1 MRLFPKRPQ
10 VGLRWRI
17 SIAFIAGALALSALV
32 AGTTYLLAYRYLVNQ
47 RIDDSTRQS
56 ISNVRFAVSY
66 LSRAEGEVSLA
77 ELGRFLE
84 TRGAFETLVTADERP
99 DRTGGRGEPPFFS
112 SSVSISDRSVPRE
125 LQAAVGGGR
134 VAYAFRPGEPRQ
146 LVFGSPV
153 PGHGVQAFFFYPLGD
168 LDQTLAVL
176 RQVLIGVALGA
187 VALAAAVGAR
197 ASRRLVGPVRRA
209 SEAARR
215 VADGLLETRLTVE
228 GRDEL
233 AALARSFNE
242 MAAALEERIARERR
256 FVGDVSHELRTPLTT
271 LRASTDYL
279 LRGERDLPPSLRR
292 ALELLSADVEYL
304 RHLVDDL
311 LEISRVE
318 AGRVQM
324 SWERLNLADLAREVA
339 TRRRRASGDDIA
351 VVVEADP
358 GSLSTVADKQRLE
371 RVVSN
376 LVDNAVLHGE
386 GRDVTVR
393 VGADDGHLLLS
404 VEDQGPGIPAGAVPR
419 LFERFFKADPAR
431 HRGDG
436 RGSGLGLA
444 IARENAHLHGGEIA
458 VQSAP
463 GRGARF
469 TLRLPRRDEDSP
481 AEQPAEGVA
490 S

>member
-1 MRLFPKRPQ
+1 MRLFHRRPQ

-32 AGTTYLLAYRYLVNQ
+32 AGTTYLLAYRYLLNQ
-47 RIDDSTRQS
+47 RIDDSTRQA
-56 ISNVRFAVSY
+56 ISNVRFAVLV
-66 LSRAEGEVSLA
+66 LSQQDPEVSLA
-77 ELGRFLE
+77 ELGRLLE
-84 TRGAFETLVTADERP
+84 PRGAFESLVIED
-99 DRTGGRGEPPFFS
+99 GRFFS
-112 SSVSISDRSVPRE
+112 SSFSLPPSSVPRG
-125 LQAAVGGGR
+125 LAAAVRRGEVG
-134 VAYAFRPGEPRQ
+134 YAFRPGEPRQ

-153 PGHGVQAFFFYPLGD
+153 PGHGLQAFFFYPLGE
-168 LDQTLAVL
+168 LDQTLEVL
-176 RQVLIGVALGA
+176 RRVLIGVALGA

-242 MAAALEERIARERR
+242 MAAALEERIARDRR

-358 GSLSTVADKQRLE
+358 GSLSMVADKQRLE

-393 VGADDGHLLLS
+393 VRADDGHLLLS

-419 LFERFFKADPAR
+419 IFERFFKADPAR

-469 TLRLPRRDEDSP
+469 TLRLPRRDEEPP
-481 AEQPAEGVA
+481 AEQPAEGVG

>member
-1 MRLFPKRPQ
+1 MKLLRRRRQ

-17 SIAFIAGALALSALV
+17 TMAFIAGALALSALV
-32 AGTTYLLAYRYLVNQ
+32 GGTTYLLADRYLLGR
-47 RIDDSTRQS
+47 RIEDSTRQT
-56 ISNVRFAVSY
+56 ISNVRFAVSQ
-66 LSRAEGEVSLA
+66 LSQSGQDVSLFD
-77 ELGRFLE
+77 LGRMLE
-84 TRGAFETLVTADERP
+84 IRGTFESVVIEESLATEERP
-99 DRTGGRGEPPFFS
+99 RFFS
-112 SSVSISDRSVPRE
+112 SSVSLSDSSIPGE
-125 LQAAVGGGR
+125 LEAAVSRGR
-134 VAYAFRPGEPRQ
+134 VGYAFRAVEPRQ

-153 PGHGVQAFFFYPLGD
+153 PGHRLQAYFFYPLGD
-168 LDQTLAVL
+168 LDQTLALL
-176 RQVLIGVALGA
+176 RRVLIVVALGA
-187 VALAAAVGAR
+187 VVLAAAVGTR

-279 LRGERDLPPSLRR
+279 LQGERDLPPSLRR

-324 SWERLNLADLAREVA
+324 SWEQLNIADLAREVA
-339 TRRRRASGDDIA
+339 ARRRRAGEDIT
-351 VVVEADP
+351 VLVDSDP

-371 RVVSN
+371 RVVAN
-376 LVDNAVLHGE
+376 LVDNAVIHGE

-393 VGADDGHLLLS
+393 VAADDGHLLLS
-404 VEDQGPGIPAGAVPR
+404 VEDQGPGIPAGVISR
-419 LFERFFKADPAR
+419 IFERFFKADPAR

-436 RGSGLGLA
+436 RGAGLGLA
-444 IARENAHLHGGEIA
+444 IARENAHLHGGEIV

-463 GRGARF
+463 GQGARF
-469 TLRLPRRDEDSP
+469 TLRLPRRQEETPMEEPMEEATS
-481 AEQPAEGVA
+481 
-490 S
+490 

>member
-1 MRLFPKRPQ
+1 MLF
-10 VGLRWRI
+10 
-17 SIAFIAGALALSALV
+17 
-32 AGTTYLLAYRYLVNQ
+32 
-47 RIDDSTRQS
+47 
-56 ISNVRFAVSY
+56 
-66 LSRAEGEVSLA
+66 
-77 ELGRFLE
+77 
-84 TRGAFETLVTADERP
+84 
-99 DRTGGRGEPPFFS
+99 
-112 SSVSISDRSVPRE
+112 
-125 LQAAVGGGR
+125 
-134 VAYAFRPGEPRQ
+134 
-146 LVFGSPV
+146 
-153 PGHGVQAFFFYPLGD
+153 
-168 LDQTLAVL
+168 
-176 RQVLIGVALGA
+176 GVALGT
-187 VALAAAVGAR
+187 VILAAVVSAR

-242 MAAALEERIARERR
+242 MAEALEERISRERR

-279 LRGERDLPPSLRR
+279 LQREGELPPALRR

-324 SWERLNLADLAREVA
+324 SWEHLNLADLAREVA
-339 TRRRRASGDDIA
+339 ARRRRAGGEDIA
-351 VVVEADP
+351 VVIEGEP
-358 GSLSTVADKQRLE
+358 GSLSLLADKQRLE
-371 RVVSN
+371 RVVAN
-376 LVDNAVLHGE
+376 LVDNAVIHGE

-393 VGADDGHLLLS
+393 VGADDGHLVLS
-404 VEDQGPGIPAGAVPR
+404 VEDQGPGIPAGIVPR
-419 LFERFFKADPAR
+419 IFERFFKADPAR

-444 IARENAHLHGGEIA
+444 IARENAHLHGGDIA
-458 VQSAP
+458 VQSVP

-469 TLRLPRRDEDSP
+469 TVRLPRSNGS
-481 AEQPAEGVA
+481 ASSEQPAGGGF

>member
-1 MRLFPKRPQ
+1 VRLFRRRRQ

-32 AGTTYLLAYRYLVNQ
+32 AGTTYLLAYRYLYNQ
-47 RIDDSTRQS
+47 RIEDSTRQT
-56 ISNVRFAVSY
+56 ISNVRSAVVR
-66 LSRAEGEVSLA
+66 LSQLDEEVSVGL
-77 ELGRFLE
+77 LGPELE
-84 TRGAFETLVTADERP
+84 TRGAFETLLIEER
-99 DRTGGRGEPPFFS
+99 RFFS
-112 SSVSISDRSVPRE
+112 SSVSFSPSSIPPELADAVDR
-125 LQAAVGGGR
+125 GR
-134 VAYAFRPGEPRQ
+134 VGYFIRPGEPRH

-153 PGHGVQAFFFYPLGD
+153 PGHDLQAFFFYPLGD
-168 LDQTLAVL
+168 LDRTLTVL
-176 RQVLIGVALGA
+176 RGVLIGVALGA
-187 VALAAAVGAR
+187 VLLAAVVSAR

-233 AALARSFNE
+233 AALAQSFNE
-242 MAAALEERIARERR
+242 MAAALQERIARERR

-279 LRGERDLPPSLRR
+279 LQREGDLPTSLRR

-311 LEISRVE
+311 LDISRVE

-324 SWERLNLADLAREVA
+324 SWEHLNLADLAREVA
-339 TRRRRASGDDIA
+339 SRRRRAGGEDIG
-351 VVVEADP
+351 VVVDGDP
-358 GSLSTVADKQRLE
+358 GSLSTLADKQRLE
-371 RVVSN
+371 RVVAN
-376 LVDNAVLHGE
+376 LVDNAVIHGE

-393 VGADDGHLLLS
+393 VRADDGYLVLS
-404 VEDQGPGIPAGAVPR
+404 VEDRGPGIPAGAVPR
-419 LFERFFKADPAR
+419 IFERFFKADPAR

-463 GRGARF
+463 GRGAQF
-469 TLRLPRRDEDSP
+469 TLRLPRRDGS
-481 AEQPAEGVA
+481 ASSEQPAEGMA

>member
-1 MRLFPKRPQ
+1 VREGEAITMRSFRWRRQ

-17 SIAFIAGALALSALV
+17 SIAFIAGALAVSALV
-32 AGTTYLLAYRYLVNQ
+32 AGTTYLLAYRYLLNQ
-47 RIDDSTRQS
+47 RVDDSTRQA
-56 ISNVRFAVSY
+56 ISNVHFAALY
-66 LSRAEGEVSLA
+66 LSGPDEEVSLA
-77 ELGRFLE
+77 ELGRLLE
-84 TRGAFETLVTADERP
+84 ARGAFESLVVE
-99 DRTGGRGEPPFFS
+99 GRRFFS
-112 SSVSISDRSVPRE
+112 SSFTISPSSIPRKLE
-125 LQAAVGGGR
+125 AAVGRGR
-134 VAYAFRPGEPRQ
+134 VGYAFSSGQPRQ

-153 PGHGVQAFFFYPLGD
+153 PGHGLQAFFFYPLGD

-176 RQVLIGVALGA
+176 RRVLIGVALGA
-187 VALAAAVGAR
+187 IALAAAVGAR

-279 LRGERDLPPSLRR
+279 LQGERELPPSLRR

-324 SWERLNLADLAREVA
+324 SWERVNLADLAREVA
-339 TRRRRASGDDIA
+339 VRRRRAGGDSIA
-351 VVVEADP
+351 VVVEGQQEA
-358 GSLSTVADKQRLE
+358 LSTMADKQRLE
-371 RVVSN
+371 RVVAN
-376 LVDNAVLHGE
+376 LVDNAVTHGE

-404 VEDQGPGIPAGAVPR
+404 VEDQGPGIPPGVGHR
-419 LFERFFKADPAR
+419 IFERFFKADPAR

-469 TLRLPRRDEDSP
+469 TLRLPRRDEDTS
-481 AEQPAEGVA
+481 AGQPREGVA

>member
-1 MRLFPKRPQ
+1 
-10 VGLRWRI
+10 
-17 SIAFIAGALALSALV
+17 
-32 AGTTYLLAYRYLVNQ
+32 
-47 RIDDSTRQS
+47 
-56 ISNVRFAVSY
+56 VR
-66 LSRAEGEVSLA
+66 
-77 ELGRFLE
+77 
-84 TRGAFETLVTADERP
+84 
-99 DRTGGRGEPPFFS
+99 
-112 SSVSISDRSVPRE
+112 
-125 LQAAVGGGR
+125 
-134 VAYAFRPGEPRQ
+134 
-146 LVFGSPV
+146 
-153 PGHGVQAFFFYPLGD
+153 AFFFYPLSD

-176 RQVLIGVALGA
+176 RRVLIGVALGA

-228 GRDEL
+228 GGDEL

-279 LRGERDLPPSLRR
+279 LQGERNLPPSLRR

-339 TRRRRASGDDIA
+339 ARRRRAGGDNIA
-351 VVVEADP
+351 VVVE
-358 GSLSTVADKQRLE
+358 SEHETLSTMADKQRIE
-371 RVVSN
+371 RVVAN
-376 LVDNAVLHGE
+376 LVDNAVIHGE

-393 VGADDGHLLLS
+393 VGAGDGHLLLS
-404 VEDQGPGIPAGAVPR
+404 VEDQGPGIPAGVGPR
-419 LFERFFKADPAR
+419 IFERFFKADPAR

-436 RGSGLGLA
+436 RGAGLGLA

-469 TLRLPRRDEDSP
+469 TLRLPRRDEDAS
-481 AEQPAEGVA
+481 AEHAAKGAV